1 MKRNLFALAC
11 VAFVAMQAFGQ
22 EVPLQLKGDT
32 EVVKVDRVIVVKEDR
47 TVVKTFPAYIVA
59 PPDIGFYYWSYPTT
73 IKAIDKG
80 NVLEV
85 TSAPQGDVKVN
96 LKVQSAVIDN
106 GKIKYVTQFA
116 DITFAVGTV
125 TPPTPIPPTPIPPTP
140 IPPTPVPV
148 TSFRVIFV
156 WESAKTLPLGQM
168 SVMDAKI
175 TRDYLSANTTFE
187 FNGAGW
193 RKYDKDQNS
202 DSDTPP
208 MNAMWTAVKPK
219 LTTVPCVAIEVNGQ
233 VDIIPL
239 AATPEAMIDV
249 FKKYKG
255 GA

>member
-1 MKRNLFALAC
+1 M
-11 VAFVAMQAFGQ
+11 
-22 EVPLQLKGDT
+22 
-32 EVVKVDRVIVVKEDR
+32 VD
-47 TVVKTFPAYIVA
+47 
-59 PPDIGFYYWSYPTT
+59 
-73 IKAIDKG
+73 
-80 NVLEV
+80 
-85 TSAPQGDVKVN
+85 
-96 LKVQSAVIDN
+96 

-116 DITFAVGTV
+116 DITFAVGAV
-125 TPPTPIPPTPIPPTP
+125 PVPPTPIPPTPIPPTP

-175 TRDYLSANTTFE
+175 TRDYLNANTTHE

-202 DSDTPP
+202 AADTPT
-208 MNAMWTAVKPK
+208 MHAMWTAVKPK

-239 AATPEAMIDV
+239 AATPEAMV
-249 FKKYKG
+249 ETFKRYKQG